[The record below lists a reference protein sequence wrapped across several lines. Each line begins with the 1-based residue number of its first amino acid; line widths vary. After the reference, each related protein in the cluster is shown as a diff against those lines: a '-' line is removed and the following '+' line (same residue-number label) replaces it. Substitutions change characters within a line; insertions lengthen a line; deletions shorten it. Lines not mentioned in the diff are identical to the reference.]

1 LFPYGKEPAYVCRL
15 PNQDWPRL
23 ALLAGGAYVLLQ
35 PEALSPLP
43 EPPALPE

>member
-1 LFPYGKEPAYVCRL
+1 MVKKQIMSVVYQIK
-15 PNQDWPRL
+15 NWPRL

-35 PEALSPLP
+35 PEAPSPLP